1 MKYKEMK
8 KIHIYVD
15 ADPNVVLLILKMP
28 KCYTVKPNVVG
39 RFNIIKYFIN
49 NNGNKVTII
58 IEE

>member
-1 MKYKEMK
+1 MK

-58 IEE
+58 IDE

>member
-58 IEE
+58 IDE